1 MSAGSKKVF
10 NLLVATLQEYEGQTN
25 KVAQALKKHVRLL
38 RLILV
43 RFAKVSSQE

>member
-25 KVAQALKKHVRLL
+25 KVAQALKKHVRLH
-38 RLILV
+38 LIFIIV
-43 RFAKVSSQE
+43 GFR